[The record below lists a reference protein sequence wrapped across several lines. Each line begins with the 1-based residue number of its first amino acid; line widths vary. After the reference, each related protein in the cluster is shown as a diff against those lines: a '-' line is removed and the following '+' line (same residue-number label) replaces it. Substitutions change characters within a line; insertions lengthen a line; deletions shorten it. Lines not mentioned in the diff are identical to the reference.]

1 MNYQKH
7 YDRLINRSPKN
18 KPSSGYYEKHRI
30 IPGCI
35 GGTYDNENVV
45 WLTAEEHF
53 VAHQLLYKIYKLP
66 KLLYAINMMTIH
78 NTENRVNNKKYS
90 WLRKK
95 FSQNHPNKTKCGK
108 KILSESMYNYYKSI
122 EYKTKSDKL
131 KIKYREE
138 RECACGCGQT
148 FTVYKKQDKKYINNS
163 HANRNRN
170 YSSVSSSMRNNLAKL
185 SFEENKERV
194 NKSMGT
200 CDHKLRG
207 EKISKSKKGKKT
219 NQQEIVG
226 KRYAEMSQ
234 TDFDMFLKNRNPKMH
249 NRMIKLRERF
259 M

>member
-1 MNYQKH
+1 MDYQKH
-7 YDRLINRSPKN
+7 YDTLINRSSKK
-18 KPSSGYYEKHRI
+18 KPSVGYYEKHRI
-30 IPGCI
+30 IPGCM
-35 GGTYDNENVV
+35 GGTYDIKNIV

-78 NTENRVNNKKYS
+78 NTQGRVGNKKYS
-90 WLRKK
+90 WLRKH
-95 FSQNHPNKTKCGK
+95 FSENHPNKSEHGK
-108 KILSESMYNYYKSI
+108 KVLSESMFEYYQSI
-122 EYKTKSDKL
+122 EYKTKSDKI

-148 FTVYKKQDKKYINNS
+148 FTVYKKQDKKYINIS
-163 HANRNRN
+163 HANRNRD
-170 YSSVSSSMRNNLAKL
+170 YSSVSSTMKNNLFEL

-194 NKSMGT
+194 KKSMGT

-207 EKISKSKKGKKT
+207 VKISKAKKGKKT

-234 TDFDMFLKNRNPKMH
+234 SDFDVFLRDRSSKMH
-249 NRMIKLRERF
+249 IRMIRLRERY